1 MMTAQIIEEAPEQED
16 LFEVIE
22 DSVDA
27 KETEQPEEP
36 KDELPEKYQ
45 GKSVKEIIQMHQEAE
60 KLLGRQSSEVG
71 ELRKAVDSFI
81 YEQQEKLKAPK
92 EPEVDFFDD
101 PAQAVNQAIENHP
114 KIKQAE
120 EYTEQYRREATIS
133 KLQQKHPDYQTIIQ
147 DQNFADWIMA
157 SKVRQQLYVQADKGM
172 DFDAADELL
181 STWKER
187 NQAIQQTVEAEK
199 AARKSEVKKASTG
212 NVRGSGESSRKIYR
226 RADIIKLMKEDPD
239 RYASMSDEIMKAY
252 SEGRVK

>member
-1 MMTAQIIEEAPEQED
+1 MAAQIIEEAPEQED

-22 DSVDA
+22 DSVDE
-27 KETEQPEEP
+27 KEAEQPEATE
-36 KDELPEKYQ
+36 DDLPEKYQ
-45 GKSVKEIIQMHQEAE
+45 GKSIKEIIQMHQEAE

-81 YEQQEKLKAPK
+81 YEQQEKLKAPP

-101 PAQAVNQAIENHP
+101 PERAVAKAIENHP
-114 KIKQAE
+114 KLKEAE
-120 EYTEQYRREATIS
+120 QYNEQYRREATMA
-133 KLQQKHPDYQTIIQ
+133 KLQQKHPDFREVVQ

-157 SKVRQQLYVQADKGM
+157 SKVRQQLYVQADKAL

-187 NQAIQQTVEAEK
+187 QQAVKQTVEAEK

-212 NVRGSGESSRKIYR
+212 NVRGSGETSRKIYR